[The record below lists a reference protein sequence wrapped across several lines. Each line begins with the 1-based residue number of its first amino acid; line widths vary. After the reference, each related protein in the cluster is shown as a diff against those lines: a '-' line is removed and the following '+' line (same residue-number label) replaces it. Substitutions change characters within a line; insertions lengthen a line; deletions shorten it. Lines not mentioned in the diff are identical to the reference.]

1 VSDLRNL
8 SNEDLL
14 KMYQQ
19 ASAAPQGGGL
29 SGMSDA
35 QLLEMYKGGKPRE
48 WSDVPGEALKNAPA
62 STVRLAENIVT
73 PLLHPVD
80 TATAMGELATG
91 LRSKAQAP
99 VDAAVNWVRSQ
110 FDPEGAAASNA
121 ARQKY
126 RAQQEGTAN
135 AVGQAVVDRYG
146 SGEAL
151 KNTLATDPV
160 GALADASSVLTLGG
174 GLAAKAPGMVGQV
187 GRGAAAVGSAI
198 DPVTN
203 AGRAAE
209 LVAKGIGYGA
219 SSVLGRTTGVGG
231 TVVRTAAEEGA
242 KGGASG
248 KVFRENLRGAS
259 PEGMVDMADSALGQM
274 RKARA
279 DSYNTG
285 MSGLRA
291 DPAVLEFKPIVDD
304 FASSISVGTF
314 KGKTINRS
322 AVGTQQQI
330 LDVLTEWRALD
341 PAEFHTPAGF
351 DALKQTIGDIRS
363 NTQPG
368 TASRVVADRV
378 YNSVKSQIE
387 KQAPSYA
394 KTMADY
400 AEASDKLKQLEKT
413 FARTA
418 NASDETAVN
427 RLLSTARNNVTSN
440 YSQRGDMMRE
450 LAKYEPNLP
459 AAIAGQTLNSYAPR
473 GLTANIAGTGGLA
486 AMMAN
491 PALAAAAPA
500 FMPRVVGEAAY
511 GAGRIGGLL
520 SEGAQAVGAT
530 GQNIRGSTMALN
542 QMGKLEELRRRSGLL
557 SP

>member
-1 VSDLRNL
+1 MSGPWEKFATPVAAEEGPWSRFAQAPA
-8 SNEDLL
+8 
-14 KMYQQ
+14 QQ
-19 ASAAPQGGGL
+19 DAPPK
-29 SGMSDA
+29 S
-35 QLLEMYKGGKPRE
+35 RE
-48 WSDVPGEALKNAPA
+48 WLDVPGEALRNAPSSA
-62 STVRLAENIVT
+62 AHLAENIVAPFLSPVQTAKQLGSLVAGVASKLT
-73 PLLHPVD
+73 PGPTWWKGPGED
-80 TATAMGELATG
+80 TADAVW
-91 LRSKAQAP
+91 QAL
-99 VDAAVNWVRSQ
+99 
-110 FDPEGAAASNA
+110 
-121 ARQKY
+121 K
-126 RAQQEGTAN
+126 
-135 AVGQAVVDRYG
+135 DRYG
-146 SGEAL
+146 SGEAI

-160 GALADASSVLTLGG
+160 GAAADVASVFTGG
-174 GLAAKAPGMVGQV
+174 STLAARAPGVIGQV
-187 GRGAAAVGSAI
+187 GRAAGAVGSAI
-198 DPVTN
+198 DPIVN

-209 LVAKGIGYGA
+209 LVGKGAGYAGSA
-219 SSVLGRTTGVGG
+219 VLGRTTGVGG
-231 TVVRTAAEEGA
+231 TVVRTAAEEGF
-242 KGGASG
+242 KGGEGG

-368 TASRVVADRV
+368 TASRVVADKV

-440 YSQRGDMMRE
+440 YSQRGNMMRE

-542 QMGKLEELRRRSGLL
+542 QMGKLEELRRRAGLL